1 MFLPSLL
8 RDDAII
14 PRTRLTR
21 TLKDSAV
28 GLTAPH
34 SLASIRSSSL
44 HMPQSKTQSYDV
56 IVVGSG
62 ASGGWACKRLS
73 EAGLKVALLEAGK
86 PQSDQD
92 FSEHKPAFELKY
104 RNKAREILRKTR
116 PIQSRF
122 ACDEYNSDWFVNDLE
137 EPYTTP
143 DDKPFLWMGR
153 LRVTGGRTNV
163 WGRVSL
169 RFSDLDFKAASRD
182 GYGEDWPLGYK
193 DIEPY
198 YDLVEKYVGITGSA
212 EGLEHL
218 PDGQFQPAVA
228 LTCQETLFR
237 NRVKEKLGRSVMPA
251 RSANLTKPLH
261 GRGPCHYCGPCERGC
276 MTHSYFNSAFTT
288 VADALASGH
297 CTLISNAMAYKVL
310 MDADLNRA
318 RGVLYIDRNTR
329 KPREVNAR
337 AVILCAQSQES
348 VRILLN
354 SATPQYASGLANSS
368 GVLGH
373 YLTAHVRS
381 GGGHGEFPSFGA
393 KPSLEGGGPHKP
405 LGIYVAR
412 FRNLPNAPPFKKFLR
427 GFGYEGESS
436 TGFNWGAAGFG
447 EAYKQALLEPRTS
460 LEVTGFGEVLPRWDN
475 FVEIDPSVKDIYG
488 IPALKIYMSD
498 GENERAMIQDMGD
511 SAGEMLEAAG
521 AKNIRTYAHPSAPRW
536 ALHEAGIARMGSDPK
551 KSVLNQFQ
559 QTHDVKNL
567 FVMDASGFTSNPC
580 QNPTLT
586 IMALCV
592 RSCDYLLSEMKKN
605 VI

>member
-1 MFLPSLL
+1 M
-8 RDDAII
+8 
-14 PRTRLTR
+14 
-21 TLKDSAV
+21 SA
-28 GLTAPH
+28 
-34 SLASIRSSSL
+34 
-44 HMPQSKTQSYDV
+44 KTQRSYDV

-62 ASGGWACKRLS
+62 ASGGWACKRLA
-73 EAGLKVALLEAGK
+73 EAGLKVALLEAGRS
-86 PQSDQD
+86 QSGEN

-104 RNKAREILRKTR
+104 RNMAPEIVRKTR
-116 PIQSRF
+116 PIQSKF
-122 ACDEYNSDWFVNDLE
+122 DVCNEYTSDWFVNDLE

-143 DDKPFLWMGR
+143 ADKPFNWMGR
-153 LRVTGGRTNV
+153 LRITGGRTNV

-169 RFSDLDFKAASRD
+169 RFSDWDFKAASLD
-182 GYGEDWPLGYK
+182 GYGENWPLGYK

-198 YDLVEKYVGITGSA
+198 YDLVERYVGITGSA

-218 PDGQFQPAVA
+218 PDGQFQPPVP

-237 NRVKEKLGRSVMPA
+237 NRVKEKLGRTVMPA

-288 VADALASGH
+288 VADALASGN
-297 CTLISNAMAYKVL
+297 CTLISNAMACKVL
-310 MDADLNRA
+310 MDSDSNRA
-318 RGVLYIDRNTR
+318 RGILYIDRVTR
-329 KPREVNAR
+329 QLHEVHAR
-337 AVILCAQSQES
+337 VVILCAQSQES

-354 SATPQYASGLANSS
+354 SSTPGHSNGLANSS

-381 GGGHGEFPSFGA
+381 GGGSGEFPSLGA
-393 KPSLEGGGPHKP
+393 KPSLQGGGPHKP
-405 LGIYVAR
+405 LGIYIAR
-412 FRNLPNAPPFKKFLR
+412 FRNLPNAPPYKKFLR

-436 TGFNWGAAGFG
+436 TDFNWGAPGFG
-447 EAYKQALLEPRTS
+447 EAYKKALLEPRTS
-460 LEVTGFGEVLPRWDN
+460 IEITGFGEVLPRWDN
-475 FVEIDPSVKDIYG
+475 FVELDPNVKDIYG
-488 IPALKIYMSD
+488 IPVLKIHMSD

-521 AKNIRTYAHPSAPRW
+521 AKNIRTYAQPSAPRW
-536 ALHEAGIARMGSDPK
+536 ALHEAGIARMGADPK
-551 KSVLNQFQ
+551 RSVLNQFQ

-592 RSCDYLLSEMKKN
+592 RSCDFLMSELKRN
-605 VI
+605 AL

>member
-1 MFLPSLL
+1 L
-8 RDDAII
+8 
-14 PRTRLTR
+14 
-21 TLKDSAV
+21 
-28 GLTAPH
+28 
-34 SLASIRSSSL
+34 LASLFDLIL
-44 HMPQSKTQSYDV
+44 MAEMTEISYDV

-62 ASGGWACKRLS
+62 ASGGWACKRLA
-73 EAGLKVALLEAGK
+73 EAGLKVALLEAGRA
-86 PQSDQD
+86 QSDKN
-92 FSEHKPAFELKY
+92 FSEHKPPFELKY
-104 RNKAREILRKTR
+104 RNLAKEIVRKTR
-116 PIQSRF
+116 PIQSKF
-122 ACDEYNSDWFVNDLE
+122 EVCSEYNYDWFVNDLE

-143 DDKPFLWMGR
+143 AGQPFNWMGR
-153 LRVTGGRTNV
+153 LRMTGGRTNV

-169 RFSDLDFKAASRD
+169 RFSDWDFKAVSHD
-182 GYGEDWPLGYK
+182 GYGEDWPLSYK

-218 PDGQFQPAVA
+218 PDGQFQPPVP

-237 NRVKEKLGRSVMPA
+237 NRVKEKLGRTVMPT
-251 RSANLTKPLH
+251 RSANLTKPLN
-261 GRGPCHYCGPCERGC
+261 GRGPCHFCGPCERGC

-288 VADALASGH
+288 VADAVATGN
-297 CTLISNAMAYKVL
+297 CTLISNAMVHKVL
-310 MDADLNRA
+310 MHPDSNRA
-318 RGVLYIDRNTR
+318 RGVLYVDRNTR
-329 KPREVNAR
+329 QAREVYAR
-337 AVILCAQSQES
+337 TVILCAQSQES

-354 SATPQYASGLANSS
+354 SATPQHSNGLANSS

-381 GGGHGEFPSFGA
+381 GGGGGEFPAFGA
-393 KPSLEGGGPHKP
+393 TPSLGAPVKP
-405 LGIYVAR
+405 LGIYIAR
-412 FRNLPNAPPFKKFLR
+412 FRNLRNDPPYKKFLR

-436 TGFNWGAAGFG
+436 TEFNWDAPGFG
-447 EAYKQALLEPRTS
+447 EAYKKALHEPRTS
-460 LEVTGFGEVLPRWDN
+460 IDITGFGEVLPRWDN
-475 FVEIDPSVKDIYG
+475 FVELDPNVKDVYG
-488 IPALKIYMSD
+488 IPVLKIHMSD
-498 GENERAMIQDMGD
+498 SENERAMIKDMGD

-536 ALHEAGIARMGSDPK
+536 ALHEAGIARMGADPK

-592 RSCDYLLSEMKKN
+592 RSCDYLMSELKRN
-605 VI
+605 SL

>member
-1 MFLPSLL
+1 
-8 RDDAII
+8 
-14 PRTRLTR
+14 
-21 TLKDSAV
+21 
-28 GLTAPH
+28 
-34 SLASIRSSSL
+34 
-44 HMPQSKTQSYDV
+44 MPQQKNHSFDV

-62 ASGGWACKRLS
+62 ASGGWACKRLA
-73 EAGLKVALLEAGK
+73 EAGLKVALLEAGR
-86 PQSDQD
+86 PQSDEN
-92 FSEHKPAFELKY
+92 FTEHKPEFELKY
-104 RNKAREILRKTR
+104 RNKAHELIRKTR
-116 PIQSRF
+116 PIQVKF
-122 ACDEYNSDWFVNDLE
+122 GVCNEYTYDWFVNDLE

-143 DDKPFLWMGR
+143 ADKPFNWMGR
-153 LRVTGGRTNV
+153 LRMTGGRTNV

-169 RFSDLDFKAASRD
+169 RYSDGDFKSASLD
-182 GYGEDWPLGYK
+182 GYGENWPLGYK

-218 PDGQFQPAVA
+218 PDGQFQPTVP

-237 NRVKEKLGRSVMPA
+237 NRVKEKLGRTVMPT
-251 RSANLTKPLH
+251 RSANLTKPIN

-288 VADALASGH
+288 VADALASGN
-297 CTLISNAMAYKVL
+297 CTLISNAMAYKVP
-310 MDADLNRA
+310 MDPDRNRA
-318 RGVLYIDRNTR
+318 RGILYIDRIT
-329 KPREVNAR
+329 KQPREVSAR

-354 SATPQYASGLANSS
+354 SATPQYANGLANSS

-381 GGGHGEFPSFGA
+381 GGGSGEFPAFGS
-393 KPSLEGGGPHKP
+393 KPSLGAPIKP
-405 LGIYVAR
+405 LGIYIAR
-412 FRNLPNAPPFKKFLR
+412 FRNLPNTPPYKKFLR

-436 TGFNWGAAGFG
+436 TEFNWGAPGFG
-447 EAYKQALLEPRTS
+447 AAYKKSLLEPRS
-460 LEVTGFGEVLPRWDN
+460 AIDITGFGEVLPRWDN
-475 FVEIDPSVKDIYG
+475 FVELDSTVKDVYG
-488 IPALKIYMSD
+488 IPVLKIHMSD

-536 ALHEAGIARMGSDPK
+536 ALHEAGIARKGADPK

-592 RSCDYLLSEMKKN
+592 RSCDNLMDEMKRN
-605 VI
+605 NI

>member
-1 MFLPSLL
+1 M
-8 RDDAII
+8 AEQ
-14 PRTRLTR
+14 
-21 TLKDSAV
+21 K
-28 GLTAPH
+28 
-34 SLASIRSSSL
+34 
-44 HMPQSKTQSYDV
+44 KQSYDV

-62 ASGGWACKRLS
+62 ASGGWACKRFA
-73 EAGLKVALLEAGK
+73 EAGLKVALLEAGRA
-86 PQSDQD
+86 QSDEN

-104 RNKAREILRKTR
+104 RNLAKEIVRKTR
-116 PIQSRF
+116 PIQSIF
-122 ACDEYNSDWFVNDLE
+122 EVCSEYNYDWFVNDIE

-143 DDKPFLWMGR
+143 AGQPFNWMGR
-153 LRVTGGRTNV
+153 LRMTGGRTNV

-169 RFSDLDFKAASRD
+169 RFSDWDFKAASHD
-182 GYGEDWPLGYK
+182 GYGQDWPLSYK

-198 YDLVEKYVGITGSA
+198 YDVVEKYVGISGSA

-218 PDGQFQPAVA
+218 PDGQFQPPVP

-237 NRVKEKLGRSVMPA
+237 NRVKEKLGRSVMPT
-251 RSANLTKPLH
+251 RSANLTKPLN

-288 VADALASGH
+288 VADAIASGN
-297 CTLISNAMAYKVL
+297 CTLISNAMAHKVL
-310 MDADLNRA
+310 MDAERNRA
-318 RGVLYIDRNTR
+318 RGVLYVDRVTR
-329 KPREVNAR
+329 QSREISAR
-337 AVILCAQSQES
+337 AVVLCAQSQES

-354 SATPQYASGLANSS
+354 SATPQHSNGLGNSS

-381 GGGHGEFPSFGA
+381 GGGGGEFPHLGA
-393 KPSLEGGGPHKP
+393 KPSLGAPVKP
-405 LGIYVAR
+405 LGIYIAR
-412 FRNLPNAPPFKKFLR
+412 FRNLRNDPPYKKFLR

-436 TGFNWGAAGFG
+436 TEFNWDAPGFG
-447 EAYKQALLEPRTS
+447 EAYKKALRKPRTRI
-460 LEVTGFGEVLPRWDN
+460 EITGFGEVLPRWDN
-475 FVEIDPSVKDIYG
+475 FVEIDPNVKDVYG
-488 IPALKIYMSD
+488 IPVLKIHMSD
-498 GENERAMIQDMGD
+498 GENERAMIKDMGD

-559 QTHDVKNL
+559 QSHDIKNL

-586 IMALCV
+586 IMSLAV
-592 RSCDYLLSEMKKN
+592 RSCDYLMAEMKSSSL
-605 VI
+605 